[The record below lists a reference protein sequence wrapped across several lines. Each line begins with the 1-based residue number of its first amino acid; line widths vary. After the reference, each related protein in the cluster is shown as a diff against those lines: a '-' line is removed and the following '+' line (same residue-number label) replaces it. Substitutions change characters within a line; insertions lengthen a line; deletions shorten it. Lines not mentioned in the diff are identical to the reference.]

1 MSLWGYDGMTKEELI
16 NCRKAAIAMHSVKR
30 RIRDLRESAGSV
42 GGIRCDGEPRSRGE
56 PLSRQQRYVEALEQ
70 LSEEYEETAS
80 NWARQAA
87 AIERSIRSMPPDL
100 GELIRLRYVDGL
112 KWEQVNE
119 QMYISHTQSVRMHHA
134 ALKKMGLE

>member
-1 MSLWGYDGMTKEELI
+1 MMTKEDLI
-16 NCRKAAIAMHSVKR
+16 NCRKAALAMHSVKR

-56 PLSRQQRYVEALEQ
+56 PLSSQQRYVEALEQ
-70 LSEEYEETAS
+70 LSEEYEETAA

-87 AIERSIRSMPPDL
+87 AIERAIRSLPPDL
-100 GELIRLRYVDGL
+100 GELIRLRYVGGL

-119 QMYISHTQSVRMHHA
+119 QLYISHMTSVRMHQK
-134 ALKKMGLE
+134 ALDLLLDK